1 MGTLKPGATYIY
13 ERVNGT
19 TYARES
25 GSDPSTRVAIGWDYQ
40 TIKHDRE
47 TFRAYKEARLWK
59 DIRETA
65 KTVPALQRT
74 LEYAILL
81 YRLSKDKHE

>member
-19 TYARES
+19 TYAREQ
-25 GSDPSTRVAIGWDYQ
+25 GADPSTRVPIGWDYQ

-47 TFRAYKEARLWK
+47 TFQATKEARLWRN
-59 DIRETA
+59 IREAA

-74 LEYAILL
+74 LNRAILL